1 MIGSYNMETP
11 KRNVYLRYIITL
23 LTEKYHVTQASIAKN
38 TGFVPSYIRDF
49 KYGVRNLEVT
59 NLDKI
64 ESYINDLYGGILDY
78 EIPKDEKDFTD
89 FVNNLAE
96 ESATK

>member
-1 MIGSYNMETP
+1 MIGSYKMETH
-11 KRNVYLRYIITL
+11 KRNIYLRYIITL

-38 TGFVPSYIRDF
+38 SGFVPSYIRDF

-78 EIPKDEKDFTD
+78 EVPKDEKE
-89 FVNNLAE
+89 FVEFVDNLVAE
-96 ESATK
+96 TATE